1 MLVLLMTVP
10 LMQGCLSTTEIKL
23 SNECAWTEII
33 RPSRQD
39 VLTTETKRQILSH
52 NLSYEIHCITK

>member
-23 SNECAWTEII
+23 SNECVWADII

-39 VLTTETKRQILSH
+39 VLTTDTKRQILAH
-52 NLSYEIHCITK
+52 NVNYENNCITK